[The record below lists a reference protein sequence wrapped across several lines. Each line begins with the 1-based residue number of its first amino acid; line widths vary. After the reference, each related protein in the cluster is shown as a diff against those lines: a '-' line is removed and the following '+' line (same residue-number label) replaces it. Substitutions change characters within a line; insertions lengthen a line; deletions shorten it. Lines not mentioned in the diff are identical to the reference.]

1 MINKIANCIADFVCD
16 KKMHE
21 KNDYERAILV
31 YGYEII
37 LSSALSFAAVIVL
50 GLAFCKL
57 FEAII
62 FFLTFYFIRRRTG
75 GYHADTYFKCNLIF
89 FLNIIAVLVVISFR
103 ISFAWQVIFNVFA
116 FIFCFLLI
124 WMKAPIENPNKPICK
139 SKQKKHK
146 IIALILLG
154 ILECISVVII
164 NQYTYSMSISLA
176 LFSVSAAM
184 TIKTY

>member
-37 LSSALSFAAVIVL
+37 LSSALSFAAVIVF
-50 GLAFCKL
+50 GVAFCKL

-89 FLNIIAVLVVISFR
+89 S
-103 ISFAWQVIFNVFA
+103 
-116 FIFCFLLI
+116 
-124 WMKAPIENPNKPICK
+124 
-139 SKQKKHK
+139 
-146 IIALILLG
+146 
-154 ILECISVVII
+154 
-164 NQYTYSMSISLA
+164 
-176 LFSVSAAM
+176 
-184 TIKTY
+184 